1 MSHLTVSAKHA
12 PAARL
17 RGGASASA
25 RTGGG
30 GVRLRPRCGCVACG
44 SSRFCACGGGMEAGG
59 KASDGGPRRSPRT
72 TSLWPQ
78 PLASPPSPL
87 GNGLPCA
94 AVAAREWAAVGLR
107 FTRPGRLG
115 LSCACAPETDVVA
128 CVQVEMFTTL
138 WMWRQEYQ
146 HHEQLPLAFNGT
158 WPSWNSDLDN
168 RPW

>member
-1 MSHLTVSAKHA
+1 MCGVWLQPVLRVQRRKAGLAWKQGAK
-12 PAARL
+12 R
-17 RGGASASA
+17 
-25 RTGGG
+25 RT
-30 GVRLRPRCGCVACG
+30 A
-44 SSRFCACGGGMEAGG
+44 
-59 KASDGGPRRSPRT
+59 DRRSPRT

-78 PLASPPSPL
+78 PPASPPSPL

-94 AVAAREWAAVGLR
+94 AVAARERAAVGLR